1 MIPFPSAPSPDKKG
15 FVLSFALFILAL
27 YIVVYAQLQAS
38 HLHELRANEYRVW
51 QQTRA
56 AQLSADLRLDLNAL
70 LNQSLVVDQNDIGV
84 NLFLRGSLPSDLNVY
99 TNLLRYQSQ
108 IQKLGQDSNIVA
120 WLDLNAFVQDLNI
133 IGRTDHN
140 TVWKQPIDMSRI
152 TIYSEQS
159 SNFPE
164 IIDINIHSNREYVT
178 LTPWTLDASGD
189 TYIRFRFEDS
199 NSGHDFTATG
209 WGSVGNDY
217 TYLIDFN
224 TTPSSYIALTF
235 GTIDEN
241 RGSLRIQPYDSSD
254 MTPLQVDY
262 SIRWQTAADATPVRA
277 GYDLPL
283 SIMGKDINVIQSTQW
298 VYE

>member
-1 MIPFPSAPSPDKKG
+1 M
-15 FVLSFALFILAL
+15 LSFALFILAL

-70 LNQSLVVDQNDIGV
+70 LNQSLFLDQNTSGV
-84 NLFLRGSLPSDLNVY
+84 NLFLRGSLPSDLNTY

-108 IQKLGQDSNIVA
+108 AQKLGQDSNVWA
-120 WLDLNAFVQDLNI
+120 WIDLNTFVQDLNI

-140 TVWKQPIDMSRI
+140 TVWKQPIDMTRLSL
-152 TIYSEQS
+152 YSEQA
-159 SNFPE
+159 SNFPQ
-164 IIDINIHSNREYVT
+164 IIDVNIYSNREYAI

-189 TYIRFRFEDS
+189 TYIRFHFEDS
-199 NSGHDFTATG
+199 NSGHDFTSTG
-209 WGSVGNDY
+209 WGSVSSNY

-224 TTPSSYIALTF
+224 TTPSSSIELTF
-235 GTIDEN
+235 GSIDGN
-241 RGSLRIQPYDSSD
+241 RGSMRIDTSDYSDSVA
-254 MTPLQVDY
+254 LQVDY
-262 SIRWQTAADATPVRA
+262 AMRWQTAADATPVRA
-277 GYDLPL
+277 GYDFPL
-283 SIMGKDINVIQSTQW
+283 TIQGKDINVIQSTQW